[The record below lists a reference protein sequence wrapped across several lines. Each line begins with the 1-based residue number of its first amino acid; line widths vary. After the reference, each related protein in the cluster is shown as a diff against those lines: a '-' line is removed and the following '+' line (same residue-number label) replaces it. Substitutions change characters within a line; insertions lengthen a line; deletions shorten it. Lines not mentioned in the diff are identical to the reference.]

1 VDRVHLLPTFPVLST
16 AIAAGITIGKEKAN
30 GWYTKIRSTQN
41 ALKAKIIPAGIISHQ
56 SV

>member
-1 VDRVHLLPTFPVLST
+1 VLSI
-16 AIAAGITIGKEKAN
+16 AITAGITIGKEKAN